1 MARENLGAAASA
13 STDQVRVADVPELAQ
28 DAVGTILVDSSR
40 IDFTYADA
48 TPSITADI
56 VADSVG
62 NTFLANM
69 AAATIKGRAL
79 GAGTGDPTDLTAAQV
94 GSILFPAWTSYTPTF
109 TQTATITKTVA
120 FARYMQIGKTV
131 FFTLAMNATSAGT
144 AGAFVRVGLPVAPLN
159 DNQAVFCAFTD
170 ASPAASYV
178 MLGFTK
184 TGTNDM
190 IFLNDASGSA
200 AFGNAPA
207 VTVASGDAIYCAGT
221 YEAA

>member
-13 STDQVRVADVPELAQ
+13 STDQVRVADVTELAQ
-28 DAVGTILVDSSR
+28 DAVGTILTDSSR

-56 VADSVG
+56 IADSVG

-94 GSILFPAWTSYTPTF
+94 GAIISPAWTPYTPTF
-109 TQTATITKTVA
+109 SQTATITKTVT
-120 FARYMQIGKTV
+120 FARYIQIGKMVTFQV
-131 FFTLAMNATSAGT
+131 ALAATSAGT

-159 DNQAVFCAFTD
+159 DNQTVFAAFSD
-170 ASPAASYV
+170 ASPAAAYV

-190 IFLNDASGSA
+190 IFLNDASGTS

-207 VTVASGDAIYCAGT
+207 VTVASGDSIFCGGT